1 MRGIEV
7 IINNRMIFFCVY
19 RESVIKD
26 FKILPISGDE
36 EEGPLINLDEISVI
50 SQVLSQ
56 NDGQY

>member
-1 MRGIEV
+1 
-7 IINNRMIFFCVY
+7 MIFFCVY